1 MLGLY
6 AAVTRKTLSG
16 QPEGGWFPQE
26 KLTIEEAIQAYTLN
40 TAYAS
45 FEEDMKGT
53 LTVGKLADFVVL
65 SDNLRTMDPDD
76 IKDVTVTTTV
86 VGGRVVYSAN

>member
-26 KLTIEEAIQAYTLN
+26 KITIEEAIRAYTLN
-40 TAYAS
+40 TAYAG
-45 FEEDMKGT
+45 FEENIKGSLET
-53 LTVGKLADFVVL
+53 GKLADFVIL
-65 SDNLRTMDPDD
+65 SDNLLTMDPDG
-76 IKDVTVTTTV
+76 IKDVAVLITV
-86 VGGRVVYSAN
+86 VGGRVVYEAE